1 MGQYLVTGLA
11 VNLRVSKDEMAQ
23 VEMDLNALIQEM
35 EKCLHFSPALYT
47 PQEEKSYFVFRL
59 KEDILHQEL
68 IPFLQK
74 FYPLIYHQDN
84 YTDFNSVLERLK
96 LTPPDNWLA
105 LAKEK
110 KYETF
115 QLDPDGDLAYLDRPF
130 GRMVSIRYESILL
143 CMEGKIMME
152 TYGRQFIF
160 FQYCIT
166 KAFSEFALSGAV
178 RIYITG

>member
-1 MGQYLVTGLA
+1 MGQFLATGLA
-11 VNLRVSKDEMAQ
+11 LKFSIPKKEMAQ
-23 VEMDLNALIQEM
+23 TELNLDTLIQEM
-35 EKCLHFSPALYT
+35 EKHLHFHSALYT
-47 PQEEKSYFVFRL
+47 PQEEGEYFVFRL

-130 GRMVSIRYESILL
+130 GRIVSIRYESILL

-152 TYGRQFIF
+152 TYGRQFTF

-178 RIYITG
+178 LIYITG